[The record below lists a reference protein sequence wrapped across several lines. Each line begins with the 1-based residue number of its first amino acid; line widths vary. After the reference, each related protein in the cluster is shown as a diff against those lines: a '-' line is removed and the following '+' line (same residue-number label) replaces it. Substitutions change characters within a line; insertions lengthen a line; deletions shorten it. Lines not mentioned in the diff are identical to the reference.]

1 MRAEEHEDTLAKGR
15 SGPSSPTPS
24 HHNADDMQ
32 DTLEHTDKGD
42 ILEGPGRTGERASAR
57 PPHKADLSYPLFASC
72 VQETQFFSLSSF
84 LGLCQATTL
93 TS

>member
-1 MRAEEHEDTLAKGR
+1 
-15 SGPSSPTPS
+15 
-24 HHNADDMQ
+24 MQ
-32 DTLEHTDKGD
+32 DALEHTDKGD
-42 ILEGPGRTGERASAR
+42 ILEEPGGAGERASAR

-72 VQETQFFSLSSF
+72 VQETHFFSLTGF